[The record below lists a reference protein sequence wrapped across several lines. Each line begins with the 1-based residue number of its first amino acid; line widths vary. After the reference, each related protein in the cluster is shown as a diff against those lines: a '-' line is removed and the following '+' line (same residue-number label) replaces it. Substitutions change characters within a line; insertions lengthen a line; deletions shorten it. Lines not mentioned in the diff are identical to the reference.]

1 MPKWRFVKY
10 LALCGPVFH
19 LSLLLS
25 KCHSRGGRV
34 LCHPLRRIVAGN
46 CPLTATDDIF

>member
-25 KCHSRGGRV
+25 KCHSRSSVRGGLV
-34 LCHPLRRIVAGN
+34 SPSQ
-46 CPLTATDDIF
+46 TDCGWKLPA